1 MQYLNVKF
9 GFGCKSN
16 EMRHLKLCRNWKFN
30 ANYLPPATRTQET
43 DNYNSSHIVVMQEQ
57 SWHTRRGK
65 CAQFKALSYPT
76 LHGWRTL
83 HVHVQTH
90 LLSVRAFKDAAAT
103 NSQPGF
109 CVAARRPNYN
119 LYSFTD
125 RKQASTPVGA
135 HTPNLVIG
143 SRRER
148 HHSDKSSIRSVCCGA
163 VKKKIALFMQFM
175 DRKR

>member
-1 MQYLNVKF
+1 
-9 GFGCKSN
+9 
-16 EMRHLKLCRNWKFN
+16 
-30 ANYLPPATRTQET
+30 
-43 DNYNSSHIVVMQEQ
+43 MQEQ

-65 CAQFKALSYPT
+65 CAHAVQSVIISIT
-76 LHGWRTL
+76 GWLGRTL

-90 LLSVRAFKDAAAT
+90 LLSVHAVKDAAAT

-119 LYSFTD
+119 LHTD
-125 RKQASTPVGA
+125 RNTLPHQSGA

-148 HHSDKSSIRSVCCGA
+148 RDSDKSSIQSVVA
-163 VKKKIALFMQFM
+163 QLRKKKKKLHYLCSFT